1 MTDSYQMEKQK
12 MGIDTI
18 LIIDDDIAVQRQLSI
33 TLRSRGY
40 VTKIISS
47 SPVAVKI
54 VQAEIID
61 VVVLDI
67 SMPGWMGMEILR
79 EIHISKPK
87 LPVIITS
94 AFTTEELMIE
104 AMERGAYSFMRK
116 PVNTNFL
123 NDLIEE
129 AVGEN

>member
-1 MTDSYQMEKQK
+1 MAE
-12 MGIDTI
+12 DTI
-18 LIIDDDIAVQRQLSI
+18 LIIDDDIVSQRSLSI

-40 VTKIISS
+40 ITKIISS
-47 SPVAVKI
+47 SPVAIKI
-54 VQAEIID
+54 VQAALID

-67 SMPGWMGMEILR
+67 NIPGWMGMEILK

-104 AMERGAYSFMRK
+104 AMEKGAYSFMRK

-129 AVGEN
+129 AVGM

>member
-1 MTDSYQMEKQK
+1 MAE
-12 MGIDTI
+12 DTI
-18 LIIDDDIAVQRQLSI
+18 LIIDDDIVSQRSLSI

-47 SPVAVKI
+47 SPTAIKI
-54 VQAEIID
+54 VQTALID

-67 SMPGWMGMEILR
+67 NIPGWMGMEILK

-104 AMERGAYSFMRK
+104 AMEKGAYSFMRK

-129 AVGEN
+129 AVGM

>member
-1 MTDSYQMEKQK
+1 

-18 LIIDDDIAVQRQLSI
+18 LIIDDDVVSQRQISV

-40 VTKIISS
+40 ITKITSS

-54 VQAEIID
+54 VQAELID

-79 EIHISKPK
+79 EIHTSKPK

-104 AMERGAYSFMRK
+104 ALERGAYSFMRK

-129 AVGEN
+129 AVGML

>member
-1 MTDSYQMEKQK
+1 MST
-12 MGIDTI
+12 DTI

-33 TLRSRGY
+33 TLRGRGY

-47 SPVAVKI
+47 SPIAIKI
-54 VQAEIID
+54 VQAELID

-67 SMPGWMGMEILR
+67 SMPGWMGIEILR
-79 EIHISKPK
+79 EIHISKPR
-87 LPVIITS
+87 LPVIVTS

-104 AMERGAYSFMRK
+104 ALEKGAYSFMRK

-129 AVGEN
+129 AVGM

>member
-1 MTDSYQMEKQK
+1 MEKQK

>member
-1 MTDSYQMEKQK
+1 